1 MSKEE
6 SKRHSFDAYCK
17 RLIKNEAI
25 DIQRRNT
32 WQGTKEVSFSEL
44 SKKDLLRLQYMDT
57 HDSDRSVFSVLDTN
71 VVIEN
76 EDLGAALA
84 ELSPERRNV
93 VLLFYLLDM
102 KDREI
107 AEQLDLSLSTV
118 QYRRTSALARLRK
131 LMEGYTNE

>member
-32 WQGTKEVSFSEL
+32 WQGKKEVSFSEL

-57 HDSDRSVFSVLDTN
+57 HDSDRSVFSVLDSN

>member
-1 MSKEE
+1 MNREE

-17 RLIKNEAI
+17 RLVKNEAI

-32 WQGTKEVSFSEL
+32 WQGRKEISFSEL
-44 SKKDLLRLQYMDT
+44 SKRDLLSLQYTDSY
-57 HDSDRSVFSVLDTN
+57 DSDQKVFSVLDTS

-84 ELSPERRNV
+84 ELSPERRNI

-107 AEQLDLSLSTV
+107 AKQLDLNLSTV
-118 QYRRTSALARLRK
+118 QYRRTSALTRLRK
-131 LMEGYTNE
+131 LMEGCANE

>member
-1 MSKEE
+1 MSREE
-6 SKRHSFDAYCK
+6 DKRHSFDAYCK
-17 RLIKNEAI
+17 RLVKNEAI
-25 DIQRRNT
+25 DIQRKNT
-32 WQGTKEVSFSEL
+32 WQGKKEIPFSEL

-57 HDSDRSVFSVLDTN
+57 HDSDRSVFSVLDTA
-71 VVIEN
+71 VEIEN

-93 VLLFYLLDM
+93 VLLSYLLDM

-107 AEQLDLSLSTV
+107 AKQLDLSLSTV
-118 QYRRTSALARLRK
+118 QYRRASALTRLRK

>member
-1 MSKEE
+1 MSREE

-17 RLIKNEAI
+17 RLVKNEAI
-25 DIQRRNT
+25 DIQRRNA
-32 WQGTKEVSFSEL
+32 WQGRKEISFSEL
-44 SKKDLLRLQYMDT
+44 PQKDLLRLQYMDSY
-57 HDSDRSVFSVLDTN
+57 DSGQNVFSLLDTH

-84 ELSPERRNV
+84 KLSPERRNV
-93 VLLFYLLDM
+93 VLLSYLLDM

-118 QYRRTSALARLRK
+118 QYRRASALTRLRK

>member
-1 MSKEE
+1 MSREE

-17 RLIKNEAI
+17 RLVKNEAI
-25 DIQRRNT
+25 DIRRRNSR
-32 WQGTKEVSFSEL
+32 QGKKEISFSGL
-44 SKKDLLRLQYMDT
+44 SKRDLLRLQYMDSYGT
-57 HDSDRSVFSVLDTN
+57 GRKVFSILDTD

-84 ELSPERRNV
+84 ELSPERRNI

-107 AEQLDLSLSTV
+107 AERLDLSLSTV
-118 QYRRTSALARLRK
+118 QYRKTSALTRLRK
-131 LMEGYTNE
+131 LMEGYANE

>member
-17 RLIKNEAI
+17 RLLKNEAI
-25 DIQRRNT
+25 DIQRRNA
-32 WQGTKEVSFSEL
+32 WLGKKEISFSEL
-44 SKKDLLRLQYMDT
+44 SRRDLLRLQYMDSYNY
-57 HDSDRSVFSVLDTN
+57 DPKVFSVLDTD

-76 EDLGAALA
+76 EDLGVALA

-102 KDREI
+102 KDQEI
-107 AEQLDLSLSTV
+107 AKQLDLSLSTV
-118 QYRRTSALARLRK
+118 QYRKASALARLRK
-131 LMEGYTNE
+131 LMEGYAND

>member
-32 WQGTKEVSFSEL
+32 WQGKKEVSFSEL

>member
-32 WQGTKEVSFSEL
+32 WQGKKEVSFSEL
-44 SKKDLLRLQYMDT
+44 YKKDLLRLQYMDT

>member
-6 SKRHSFDAYCK
+6 SKRYSFDAYCK
-17 RLIKNEAI
+17 RLLKNEAI
-25 DIQRRNT
+25 DIQRRNV
-32 WQGTKEVSFSEL
+32 WLAKKEISFSEL
-44 SKKDLLRLQYMDT
+44 SRRDLLRLQYMDSYNY
-57 HDSDRSVFSVLDTN
+57 DPKVFSVLDTDI
-71 VVIEN
+71 VIEN

-93 VLLFYLLDM
+93 VLLSYLLDM

-118 QYRRTSALARLRK
+118 QYRRASALTRLRK

>member
-32 WQGTKEVSFSEL
+32 WQGKKEVSFSEL

-93 VLLFYLLDM
+93 VLLSYLLDM

>member
-1 MSKEE
+1 M
-6 SKRHSFDAYCK
+6 
-17 RLIKNEAI
+17 
-25 DIQRRNT
+25 
-32 WQGTKEVSFSEL
+32 

>member
-1 MSKEE
+1 MSREE

-17 RLIKNEAI
+17 RLVKNAAI
-25 DIQRRNT
+25 DIQRRNA
-32 WQGTKEVSFSEL
+32 WQGQKEVSFSEL
-44 SKKDLLRLQYMDT
+44 SKKDLPRLQYMDSY
-57 HDSDRSVFSVLDTN
+57 DSDRNVFSVLDTD

-93 VLLFYLLDM
+93 VLLSYLLDM

-107 AEQLDLSLSTV
+107 AKQLDLSISTV
-118 QYRRTSALARLRK
+118 QYRRTSALTRLRK
-131 LMEGYTNE
+131 LMEGYANE